1 MGPLRCSQ
9 DKECRKNSGETK
21 KFYFQNSNQWD
32 VTQVVLNVEAR
43 QCFVWSECEK
53 RKHKKRKTDYWET
66 ENSKTKVSDDRHEV
80 AGTSTCSTRTK
91 IDLSKLKAKEPQKE
105 INALGLKPKGLSK
118 MNETQLLP
126 LLQLQNEKHFASV
139 LFPFNLNSPEILLP
153 FNNRN

>member
-1 MGPLRCSQ
+1 MVKPKILLSKLQPVGCHTSCAKRRST
-9 DKECRKNSGETK
+9 TK
-21 KFYFQNSNQWD
+21 
-32 VTQVVLNVEAR
+32 
-43 QCFVWSECEK
+43 CFVWSECEK

-91 IDLSKLKAKEPQKE
+91 IDLSKLKAKELRKE

-126 LLQLQNEKHFASV
+126 LLQLQNERHFASV

-153 FNNRN
+153 FNNRNWQQGK